1 VDSRLRGLSPEGS
14 RPQGGNDMTFYGPV
28 DSRLRGLSP
37 EGSRPQGGNDA
48 PWRDVVGV
56 PQARDGC
63 PTGGPKP
70 SGGHKGRPY
79 IVGTKREIICSRTLS
94 ERASTSPRV
103 SVLVGIGG

>member
-1 VDSRLRGLSPEGS
+1 
-14 RPQGGNDMTFYGPV
+14 MTFYGPA
-28 DSRLRGLSP
+28 DSRLR
-37 EGSRPQGGNDA
+37 GNDA

-63 PTGGPKP
+63 PT
-70 SGGHKGRPY
+70 GGHKGRPY

-103 SVLVGIGG
+103 RVLVGIGG